1 MTMLK
6 LKPLSE
12 STIGVS
18 KQTKT
23 VIKEKQVEV
32 KAKQIL
38 IKSFFHL
45 KIKVW
50 PEKFFEERQKMI

>member
-1 MTMLK
+1 MARLK

-23 VIKEKQVEV
+23 VIKEKQAEV

-38 IKSFFHL
+38 IKSFFSAQDKSL
-45 KIKVW
+45 ARKV
-50 PEKFFEERQKMI
+50 F